1 VSGSVPR
8 RRALVLLLAAALA
21 TLSPPAP
28 AGAAPDAKTAA
39 EETKT
44 KERVAK
50 VWIEAATALKDKGR
64 KVEAQRA
71 LAAAK
76 AADPKA
82 PGIEGLGQAVEAL
95 PDVEGEDADAKKRLD
110 AAGAEAAKA
119 WERLAFLP
127 HDGKDD
133 ARFAQYLVRAV
144 EAEPTKARL
153 GKAAAAARQMSGNS
167 ANALSTGL
175 LLSRLRDLDPDP
187 ASAARYD
194 AIEAEAAQS
203 DVALVKHKDHPMV
216 AWLSLPKGFTKRG
229 ETPVLVAVEGAGA
242 NYLGVARGFAS
253 SRGSR
258 KYIVLAPCSLSSTNE
273 LKPETFPFYA
283 PALLEEWNGRRI
295 DFDLPGLE
303 AILKVLQT
311 RYGAAKKVAITGFS
325 GGGNL
330 CYSFTMQRPALV
342 WASVPACAN
351 FQPGLAS
358 GAEPAEGGGPPVWIL
373 TGEKDEHREHVFGA
387 KPGIEGQADW
397 AEESFKTLKFTHV
410 KRTMLPG
417 VGHSSCGDKV
427 WSFLDELSSGK

>member
-1 VSGSVPR
+1 MSVR
-8 RRALVLLLAAALA
+8 SRRALLLCLAAALVV
-21 TLSPPAP
+21 LSPRAP

-39 EETKT
+39 EERKT
-44 KERVAK
+44 AERVAK
-50 VWIEAATALKDKGR
+50 LWTDAATALKDKGR
-64 KVEAQRA
+64 KAEAQKA

-82 PGIEGLGQAVEAL
+82 AGLDALSLGVEAL
-95 PDVEGEDADAKKRLD
+95 PDAAGEDADAKKRLD

-119 WERLAFLP
+119 WERLASLP

-153 GKAAAAARQMSGNS
+153 GKAAGTARQMSGNA
-167 ANALSTGL
+167 ANALAVGL

-187 ASAARYD
+187 AGAARYD

-203 DVALVKHKDHPMV
+203 DVALVKSKDHPMV

-229 ETPVLVAVEGAGA
+229 ETPVLVAVDGAGA
-242 NYLGVARGFAS
+242 NFLGAARGFAS

-258 KYIVLAPCSLSSTNE
+258 KYMVLAPCSLSNTNE
-273 LKPETFPFYA
+273 LKAETYPFYSA
-283 PALLEEWNGRRI
+283 ATLQEWGSRRI
-295 DFDLPGLE
+295 EFDLPGLE
-303 AILKVLQT
+303 AILKALQA

-330 CYSFTMQRPALV
+330 CYSLTMQRPALV

-358 GAEPAEGGGPPVWIL
+358 GAEPPADGGPPVWIL
-373 TGEKDEHREHVFGA
+373 TGEKDEHRDNVFGA

-427 WSFLDELSSGK
+427 WSFLDEVSAGK